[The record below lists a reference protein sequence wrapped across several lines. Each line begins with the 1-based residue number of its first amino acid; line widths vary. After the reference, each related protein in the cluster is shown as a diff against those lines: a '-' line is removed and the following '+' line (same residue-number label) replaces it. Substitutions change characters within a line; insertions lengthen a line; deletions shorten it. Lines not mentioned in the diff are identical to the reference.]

1 MSTIRNLTSI
11 LLIAVFISFAACNVN
26 DSNDDEER
34 ISLFD
39 LNKEIVEFNVNSTAT
54 GLGSAFT
61 TMATDSALRAQLS
74 QTYVSESTFFPD
86 GSGYFFIE
94 TLDSAYVIA
103 HLNESLIGTK
113 RYFAQD
119 LNGKFHVQEIINTVN
134 TSGSGFVEYFF
145 TNPASGNGEDKLSY
159 VTSLPPTNWFIGAGF
174 YYTEETRNTM
184 YTINEAN
191 EIVVQDL
198 VETNARGFAE
208 VFSSMYTNEEAR
220 IAFSQAFVD
229 DITFFEDESGYFF
242 IVNFEG
248 MIIAHGTQ
256 EELEGE
262 NNWDLQDSQGTYI
275 VRDMSSI
282 AQSSAGSGFYEY
294 YWPNPATGDDEL
306 KKSFVMTIP
315 GTEYFIAA
323 GVYEGNR

>member
-11 LLIAVFISFAACNVN
+11 LFIAVSISFSACNVN
-26 DSNDDEER
+26 DSNDDEES

-39 LNKEIVEFNVNSTAT
+39 LNKEIVEFNVTSTAT
-54 GLGSAFT
+54 GLGSVFT
-61 TMATDSALRAQLS
+61 NMQADSTTRVQIS
-74 QTYVSESTFFPD
+74 QAYVSESTFFPD
-86 GSGYFFIE
+86 ESGYFFIE

-103 HLNESLIGTK
+103 HLNESLIGTI

-159 VTSLPPTNWFIGAGF
+159 VTSLPPTDWFIGAGF
-174 YYTEETRNTM
+174 YYTDETQNTM
-184 YTINEAN
+184 YTIDEAN

-208 VFSSMYTNEEAR
+208 VFSTIYTDEQDR
-220 IAFSQAFVD
+220 VAFSQAFVD
-229 DITFFEDESGYFF
+229 DITFFEDQSGYFF

-248 MIIAHGTQ
+248 VVIAHGSQ
-256 EELEGE
+256 EELEGVD
-262 NNWDLQDSQGTYI
+262 NWDLQDSQGSYI

-282 AQSSAGSGFYEY
+282 AQSSAASGFYEY
-294 YWPNPATGDDEL
+294 YWPNPATGEDEQ

-323 GVYEGNR
+323 GVYEGDR